1 MLHVL
6 QNSSNIFPDLGK
18 AVACWHSSFSFSHTA
33 SDNTSNILIGVLVAV
48 VLTLIIGVAMAVL
61 FLYIFHKRRPHSFT
75 PFLPKKEP
83 VYEDPNRMENGV
95 QLVSELQRE
104 ESIYSGKFP
113 PSTIGGD
120 NNGMGPYEMDI
131 HLNEK
136 PTDELGSI

>member
-1 MLHVL
+1 MCYKTEAIFL
-6 QNSSNIFPDLGK
+6 QPDLGK
-18 AVACWHSSFSFSHTA
+18 AIACWHSSFSFSHTA
-33 SDNTSNILIGVLVAV
+33 SDYTSSILIGVLVAV

-61 FLYIFHKRRPHSFT
+61 FLYIFHKRRPHTFT